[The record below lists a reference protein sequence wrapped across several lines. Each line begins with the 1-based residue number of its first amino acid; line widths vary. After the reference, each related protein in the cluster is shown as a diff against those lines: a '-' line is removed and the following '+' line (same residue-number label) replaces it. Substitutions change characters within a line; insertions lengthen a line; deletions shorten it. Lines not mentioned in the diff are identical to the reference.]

1 MDKKIKDPIYG
12 YVKIP
17 VEYMEE
23 IIDKAEFQRLRRI
36 LQTSYSPLYSSA
48 IHNRFVHSIGVFH
61 LGSIAAETLRK
72 EMNAKDLL
80 SCDVAEQMIRVY
92 RLACLLH
99 DVGHAPF
106 SHTGECFYKNE
117 TFQSVELHDRIGE
130 LVGDREFTAELLK
143 MEANAAAP
151 HELMSVIIGL
161 KVFGKSI
168 GSRRDKEFF
177 ARCITGYLYTDGTK
191 DNQIRNCF
199 ITMLNSKVID
209 VDRLDYLI
217 RDAYITGFATINID
231 YQRLLKALTIVEYKG
246 KYQIAYK
253 KDAVSIIENVVYAH
267 DAEKK
272 WIQNHPVVLYE
283 AYIIKHIIVHL
294 NNKLNEDGKRL
305 FSEAALSREGVE
317 LQDGIKVSLLCD
329 DDIIYLYKNVYPDEL
344 SRELLDREK
353 RRHPV
358 WKSEAE
364 YMGYISELSKGEFKT
379 MFDDCIS
386 ALAAGK
392 TKDIP
397 SFIRITPEY
406 IQSLKQELE
415 RVKSLTTLD
424 KEKNRSIEQNYKGIQ
439 RKLAVCNFLKK
450 SARDNKI
457 DCDFVILKADMFTS
471 SFSKQELANTLL
483 VFKDNEAEDIFELNK
498 VSSLLRSDTT
508 KDNMFYIF
516 YRRKNHNNIK
526 DKKEFCKSLVV
537 KTIDT

>member
-1 MDKKIKDPIYG
+1 MYLEGSMDKKIKDPIYG

-72 EMNAKDLL
+72 EMNAKELL
-80 SCDVAEQMIRVY
+80 SGDVAEQMIRVY

-117 TFQSVELHDRIGE
+117 VFQSVELHARIGE
-130 LVGDREFTAELLK
+130 LVGDKDFTTELLK
-143 MEANAAAP
+143 MESNAAAP

-161 KVFGKSI
+161 KVFGKSV
-168 GSRRDKEFF
+168 GSRKDKEFF
-177 ARCITGYLYTDGTK
+177 ARCITGYLYMDGTK
-191 DNQIRNCF
+191 ENQIRNCF

-231 YQRLLKALTIVEYKG
+231 YQRLLKALTIVEYKE

-283 AYIIKHIIVHL
+283 SYIIKHIIVHL
-294 NNKLNEDGKRL
+294 NNKLNEDEKRL

-317 LQDGIKVSLLCD
+317 LQDGVKVSLLCD

-344 SRELLDREK
+344 SMELLDREK
-353 RRHPV
+353 RRHLV

-397 SFIRITPEY
+397 SFIRITPGY

-415 RVKSLTTLD
+415 RVKSLTTSD

-450 SARDNKI
+450 VPETIRLTA
-457 DCDFVILKADMFTS
+457 IL
-471 SFSKQELANTLL
+471 
-483 VFKDNEAEDIFELNK
+483 
-498 VSSLLRSDTT
+498 
-508 KDNMFYIF
+508 
-516 YRRKNHNNIK
+516 
-526 DKKEFCKSLVV
+526 
-537 KTIDT
+537 